1 MTKNESP
8 LFISENRLSQDTCS
22 KKFFHHCS
30 VLFYCK
36 SGCARLMCG
45 GNTLVIEQG
54 SFTLIAPDTEYTA
67 LSCSAL
73 TITFGFEYDHATEK
87 MFYATIYMDR
97 DSEIL
102 GMLEC
107 IQQELS
113 EHLPYSDKCICS
125 CYKIILLL
133 LLRHTTS
140 HVRRSDTD
148 GVSHQLKYVSSY
160 LEQHYSANVDI
171 VSLFETLGYSYNHLR
186 HAFKQ
191 HFGCAP
197 KQYLANIRL
206 GAARRLLATSD
217 CSLKAVAEKC
227 GFSSVARLNVYF
239 TKAYGITPT
248 QYRESMNKEGDEPH
262 ER

>member
-1 MTKNESP
+1 MTNNESP
-8 LFISENRLSQDTCS
+8 LFISAGKLSQDVCPR
-22 KKFFHHCS
+22 KFFHHCCI
-30 VLFYCK
+30 LLYCK

-67 LSCSAL
+67 LSCQAQ
-73 TITFGFEYDHATEK
+73 IVTFGFEYDPMHDGVTSAD
-87 MFYATIYMDR
+87 IYMDR
-97 DSEIL
+97 NSDIL

-107 IQQELS
+107 IRRELS

-125 CYKIILLL
+125 YYKIIVLLL
-133 LLRHTTS
+133 QRYTTS
-140 HVRRSDTD
+140 NVRRSDTD
-148 GVSHQLKYVSSY
+148 GVSQQLKYVSSY

-206 GAARRLLATSD
+206 EEARRLLTTSD
-217 CSLKAVAEKC
+217 CPLKTIAEKC
-227 GFSSVARLNVYF
+227 GFPSVARLNSYF

-248 QYRESMNKEGDEPH
+248 QYRESMHRED
-262 ER
+262 RQTS